1 MKKLSKKLL
10 SILSL
15 TMFGL
20 LFANAPTTSAET
32 LENENL
38 VKLEYTIDEI
48 KAMSLGEYYQNIFPE
63 TSMNLLLNKKK
74 NYLILHIQLKP

>member
-48 KAMSLGEYYQNIFPE
+48 KAMSLGEY
-63 TSMNLLLNKKK
+63 
-74 NYLILHIQLKP
+74 